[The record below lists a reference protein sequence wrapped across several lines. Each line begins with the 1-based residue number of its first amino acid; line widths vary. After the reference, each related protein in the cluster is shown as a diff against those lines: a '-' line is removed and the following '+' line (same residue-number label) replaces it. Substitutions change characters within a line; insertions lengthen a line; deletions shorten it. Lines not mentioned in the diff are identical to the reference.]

1 MQRDWL
7 SRPLDELLESPWL
20 QGETAVGDVARWFA
34 ATVEENLTSP
44 LWTARYAPLVAAEKT
59 AAAGAGKAPFLSVVM
74 RTQLTREDA
83 LTEALL
89 SLMAQS
95 DPDFE
100 VVLIPHRVS
109 GETRAR
115 VEAIVAGF
123 PEDFAGRV
131 RILPLDEGNRTAPL
145 NYGFARGRGDYIAV
159 LDDDDVVMEHWV
171 EEFHRAA
178 GAHPGTVLHCWAVNQ
193 DWRAAAMGPE
203 GQKALAAMS
212 APRAIYCQP
221 FSSLVEL
228 RVNRCPVFTL
238 AFPGWAFRELAF
250 LFDETL
256 TTTEDWDYLRRV
268 TAVCGVT
275 DIDRVGGIY
284 RLWQSGTTS
293 HTQHREKE
301 WRRNEQYINREER
314 RYPVILRRSQHREA
328 EHLGRLVELGIRD
341 EEETRRLE
349 RSSGTIEDLQ
359 SIIAAQK
366 ETIFA
371 LEGKGFR
378 GRFLRMAKLVWHR
391 LRGD

>member
-1 MQRDWL
+1 MQSEGWTHPPEAL
-7 SRPLDELLESPWL
+7 MGTPWIR
-20 QGETAVGDVARWFA
+20 GDTALGDVVRWFS
-34 ATVEENLTSP
+34 ATVEENLASP
-44 LWTARYAPLVAAEKT
+44 LWRERYAPLVAAEQA
-59 AAAGAGKAPFLSVVM
+59 AAAGEKHPFLTVVM

-100 VVLIPHRVS
+100 VVLIPHRVT

-123 PEDFAGRV
+123 PADFAGRV
-131 RILPLDEGNRTAPL
+131 RVLPLEEGNRTAPL
-145 NYGFARGRGDYIAV
+145 NYGFARSRGDYIAV

-178 GAHPGTVLHCWAVNQ
+178 EAHPGTVAHCQAVNQ
-193 DWRAAAMGPE
+193 DWRSQTDRT

-212 APRAIYCQP
+212 APRAVYCQP
-221 FSSLVEL
+221 FSAFVEL

-238 AFPGWAFRELAF
+238 AFPAWAFRELGF
-250 LFDETL
+250 LFDEAL

-275 DIDRVGGIY
+275 DIPRVGGIY

-301 WRRNEQYINREER
+301 WQRNERYINREER

-378 GRFLRMAKLVWHR
+378 GRFLRMLKLVWHR
-391 LRGD
+391 LRGK